1 MPRMPKVATKKV
13 VKRTT
18 KTTARPRKSAV
29 DKINATV
36 AKWDASEPTP
46 SFLKL
51 ATPDFLDLLATA
63 LEKGLGVNY
72 DSACGTLAVL
82 PRKPKELLTTVKYLR
97 RQALAV
103 ATKKD

>member
-46 SFLKL
+46 DFLKL
-51 ATPDFLDLLATA
+51 ATPDFLDLLATS
-63 LEKGLGVNY
+63 LEKGHGVMY
-72 DSACGTLAVL
+72 DAACGTLAVL